1 MCGALTSLYEGDKYV
16 AYIKTSR
23 INQYAFFFSIV
34 SDIGCQY
41 FFSIRQFGIIEQFN
55 DIQKNLPLFTESFV
69 IVFITSVQLIAGIT
83 VVIMETLF
91 VTFVANFM
99 TKKKLK
105 FSNYMFPI
113 LLANIFS
120 TLLNMTIIK
129 AIGLN
134 DMQNIPWLIWS
145 PVSQILLA
153 VYIYIYFSIIDKSIS
168 NIVKIKLG
176 VLIFSVLY
184 GVPLIIHTLINATF
198 FQ

>member
-1 MCGALTSLYEGDKYV
+1 MLLILKRQGLINTLSFFLLSLILV
-16 AYIKTSR
+16 ANT
-23 INQYAFFFSIV
+23 
-34 SDIGCQY
+34 

-55 DIQKNLPLFTESFV
+55 EIQKNLPLFTEAFV

-105 FSNYMFPI
+105 FSNYIFPI

-153 VYIYIYFSIIDKSIS
+153 VFIYIFFSIIDKSIS
-168 NIVKIKLG
+168 NNVKIKLG

-184 GVPLIIHTLINATF
+184 GVVRFMEVRKLRKNYVNKGFVCPKR
-198 FQ
+198 Q

>member
-1 MCGALTSLYEGDKYV
+1 MLLILKRQGLINTLSFFLLSLILV
-16 AYIKTSR
+16 ANT
-23 INQYAFFFSIV
+23 
-34 SDIGCQY
+34 

-153 VYIYIYFSIIDKSIS
+153 VYIYIPM
-168 NIVKIKLG
+168 
-176 VLIFSVLY
+176 VLVERQRSTS
-184 GVPLIIHTLINATF
+184 PRTTSE
-198 FQ
+198 

>member
-1 MCGALTSLYEGDKYV
+1 MLLILKRQGLINTLSFFLLSLILV
-16 AYIKTSR
+16 ANT
-23 INQYAFFFSIV
+23 
-34 SDIGCQY
+34 

-55 DIQKNLPLFTESFV
+55 EIQKNLPLFTEAFV

-105 FSNYMFPI
+105 FSNYIFPI

-153 VYIYIYFSIIDKSIS
+153 VFIYIFFSIIDKSIS
-168 NIVKIKLG
+168 NNVKIKLG

-198 FQ
+198 F